1 MILKNKIL
9 TSLVATMD
17 NNIDSIDDLIRS
29 KLKAIVLVN
38 TTHHIWLSNQN
49 KKFKSQRS
57 NQKHQI
63 QFEAVEYEDVF
74 SDKILI
80 KILQGTHVLLYYENN
95 LVHFDAMLNQ
105 KYPLHLSKSKKQLYL
120 PGFIMRKSID
130 NTIERKIKRS

>member
-29 KLKAIVLVN
+29 KLKAIVLAN
-38 TTHHIWLSNQN
+38 TTHHIWLSNQK

-105 KYPLHLSKSKKQLYL
+105 EYPLHLSKSKKQLYL
-120 PGFIMRKSID
+120 PGLIMRKSID